1 MSKKI
6 LEVTQK
12 IIIKNCKEEK
22 QPDFQNALVA
32 CIEFLN
38 EDRSLEEKLQFADR
52 LVESYDKE
60 EVSPQKDL
68 IDGD

>member
-12 IIIKNCKEEK
+12 IIIKTCKEEK
-22 QPDFQNALVA
+22 QPDFQNALIA
-32 CIEFLN
+32 FIEFLD
-38 EDRSLEEKLQFADR
+38 EDRSQEEKLNFADR
-52 LVESYDKE
+52 LVDSYNKE

>member
-1 MSKKI
+1 MSEKI
-6 LEVTQK
+6 LEVTHK
-12 IIIKNCKEEK
+12 VIIKTCKEEK

-32 CIEFLN
+32 YIEFLN

>member
-12 IIIKNCKEEK
+12 IIIKTCKEEK
-22 QPDFQNALVA
+22 QPDFQNALIA
-32 CIEFLN
+32 YIEFLD
-38 EDRSLEEKLQFADR
+38 EDRSQEEKLNFADR
-52 LVESYDKE
+52 LVDSYNKE